1 MKTEVFGKGKP
12 LVLIHGWGMS
22 SRVWMD
28 TAERLSGKNKIYLID
43 LTGMG
48 SSKMIYPYSIAKI
61 LEEINAIAEI

>member
-28 TAERLSGKNKIYLID
+28 IAERLSGKNKIYLID
-43 LTGMG
+43 LPGMG
-48 SSKMIYPYSIAKI
+48 
-61 LEEINAIAEI
+61 